1 MTAMRRFL
9 SLLTLVAV
17 LAVSAPAGAQDIRI
31 NPVPPG
37 AKPKWTKVPGTP
49 EVSWAP
55 NLPTDVFRYRGK
67 YYFFWE
73 NYFYQGRAP
82 QGPWKVVGKV
92 PEVFYDIN
100 PAYFKTAKKTG
111 AAPESPAEPAETV
124 VPRAKIIDLAPEPP
138 APPATPAP
146 PAPEPALPVSPEPPA
161 PDPPAPKVM

>member
-17 LAVSAPAGAQDIRI
+17 LAVSAAAGAQDIRI

-55 NLPTDVFRYRGK
+55 NLPTDVFRYRSK

-73 NYFYQGRAP
+73 NFFYQGRAP
-82 QGPWKVVGKV
+82 QGPWKLVGKV
-92 PEVFYDIN
+92 PEVFYDIK
-100 PAYFKTAKKTG
+100 PAYFKTARKTG
-111 AAPESPAEPAETV
+111 AAPESPTAPAETV
-124 VPRAKIIDLAPEPP
+124 VPRAKIIDLAPEPDE
-138 APPATPAP
+138 PPAA
-146 PAPEPALPVSPEPPA
+146 PAPEPEPPA
-161 PDPPAPKVM
+161 SPAPPGPAPPAPKVM